1 MPAKPLEYLKK
12 NEDGN
17 YNYLF
22 FFSSLLLLNCLLE
35 VLRGLGPVRGLGSCD
50 PPLLFCM
57 LCSGVKFEKCRESEY
72 FWKKIIMN
80 KK

>member
-22 FFSSLLLLNCLLE
+22 FFLSIWKGHL
-35 VLRGLGPVRGLGSCD
+35 
-50 PPLLFCM
+50 
-57 LCSGVKFEKCRESEY
+57 KESETRALWEKTCSRKDLFTQIPWATTHDVKSVY
-72 FWKKIIMN
+72 VWPAYGLILT
-80 KK
+80 